1 MYCMCIIHTKC
12 MDSNG
17 TLFLLHTSTVH
28 VYIIELY
35 IYIILCMCMPLSLL
49 IVGLRG
55 YVEVTNDLNVPAN
68 FQWHAREGVDTTVF
82 YMVHPNGT
90 YVQTSYTYNM

>member
-1 MYCMCIIHTKC
+1 MCI
-12 MDSNG
+12 
-17 TLFLLHTSTVH
+17 
-28 VYIIELY
+28 
-35 IYIILCMCMPLSLL
+35 CMPLSLL

-82 YMVHPNGT
+82 YMVHPNGMFKPAIQYAYSIHNLLTMYYSHT
-90 YVQTSYTYNM
+90 YIYVHV